1 MIPYHSEI
9 SANVVEFC
17 RVLRNE
23 GLASGFREEADVLR
37 ALQLI
42 QIGNP
47 EEFKLTLRTILAH
60 KKSEQ
65 EIFDRVFDSYWHGK
79 ISTSSTHLGLRKK
92 PSFKTPKQSLLNP
105 NFSDWNDALEDHEQQ
120 VFTYS
125 PLEILTRKSFADFKD
140 EDVNETT
147 RQIMRLRQVLRTSHG
162 LRYRKSAHR
171 HLLDFRKTM
180 RLSMKNAGE
189 VLQLAYK
196 ERAPKP
202 LNILLLCDVS
212 GSMETYS
219 KFLISF
225 MYSFH
230 SAYNK
235 METFVFST
243 SLTRL
248 TGIMKRKSLK
258 EVLHEISKSVPD
270 WSGGTRIGESFQHLL
285 ELYSH
290 KINNDTVVIILS
302 DGWDIGNIDLL
313 EQSMK
318 SIHRKAKR
326 VIWLNPLI
334 STPAYEPECMGMR
347 CALPY
352 IDDFLAAQDLTSLR
366 NLCTHLAANK
376 FLRRKVS

>member
-1 MIPYHSEI
+1 MISYHSEI

-17 RVLRNE
+17 RLLRNE
-23 GLASGFREEADVLR
+23 GLNAGFSEEADVLR

-47 EEFKLTLRTILAH
+47 EEFKFTLRTILAR

-65 EIFDRVFDSYWHGK
+65 EVFDLVFESYWHGK
-79 ISTSSTHLGLRKK
+79 ISTRSTHLGLRKK
-92 PSFKTPKQSLLNP
+92 PSFKTPKQSVLNP
-105 NFSDWNDALEDHEQQ
+105 NLANWNDAIEDHEQQ
-120 VFTYS
+120 ILTYS
-125 PLEILTRKSFADFKD
+125 PLEILTRKNFSNFKN
-140 EDVNETT
+140 EDIQETT
-147 RQIMRLRQVLRTSHG
+147 RQIVRLKHVLKTSRG
-162 LRYRKSAHR
+162 LRYRKSMHR

-189 VLQLAYK
+189 VLQLEYK
-196 ERAPKP
+196 ERSPKP

-219 KFLISF
+219 NFLISF

-230 SAYNK
+230 SVYHK
-235 METFVFST
+235 IETFVFST

-258 EVLHEISKSVPD
+258 DVLQEISNSVPN

-285 ELYSH
+285 ELYPH
-290 KINNDTVVIILS
+290 KISNDTVVIILS
-302 DGWDIGNIDLL
+302 DGWDIGKIDLL

-318 SIHRKAKR
+318 TIHRKAKR
-326 VIWLNPLI
+326 VIWLNPLMND
-334 STPAYEPECMGMR
+334 AQYAPECLGMQ

-352 IDDFLAAQDLTSLR
+352 IDDFLPAQDLESLR
-366 NLCTHLAANK
+366 NLCNHLANNK
-376 FLRRKVS
+376 LLRRKVS